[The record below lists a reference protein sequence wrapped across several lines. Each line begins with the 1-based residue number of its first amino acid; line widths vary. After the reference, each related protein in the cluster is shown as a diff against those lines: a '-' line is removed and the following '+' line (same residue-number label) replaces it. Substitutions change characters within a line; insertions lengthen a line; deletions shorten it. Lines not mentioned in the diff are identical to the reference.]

1 MPEYNI
7 HLRRPYEKQ
16 QGFVDSTAKRK
27 IIRAG
32 RRSGKTTGIS
42 VYAAKKFME
51 HRRVLYATPTSDQL
65 GKFWFEIT
73 KALAEPIAAGVLY
86 KNETEHVIELPGTE
100 ERIRA
105 KTAWNSDTLRGD
117 YCDVLIFDEW
127 QLMNE
132 DAWGLVGA
140 PMLLDNDG
148 DAVFIYTPPSL
159 RTRSTTKAQDPLHAA
174 KLYKRAQ
181 ADKTGRWAVFHFTS
195 HDNPYISKTALVDI
209 TQDMTNFAY
218 RQEILAEDIEDNPGA
233 LWRREWIESN
243 RTNDPPD
250 LARIIVAVDPSG
262 GVRGDEI
269 GITVQGSAKI
279 DGLWHFYLL
288 EDLSLHGTPK
298 QWANAAV
305 AAYYKWDADAIVA
318 EANFGGDMV
327 KNTIKTVEGGDKAK
341 VKLVTASR
349 GKAIRAEPLSAVYEQ
364 GRGHHV
370 GTFSILE
377 DELCQWEPGMPSPNR
392 MDALVWGGTELV
404 LGRRGGGGARGT

>member
-1 MPEYNI
+1 M
-7 HLRRPYEKQ
+7 RRPYEKQ

-305 AAYYKWDADAIVA
+305 AAYYK
-318 EANFGGDMV
+318 
-327 KNTIKTVEGGDKAK
+327 
-341 VKLVTASR
+341 
-349 GKAIRAEPLSAVYEQ
+349 
-364 GRGHHV
+364 
-370 GTFSILE
+370 
-377 DELCQWEPGMPSPNR
+377 
-392 MDALVWGGTELV
+392 
-404 LGRRGGGGARGT
+404 